1 MPSVTNKEKDISE
14 LLDLVCAVEV
24 LDEYTATEGGYR
36 SAETIVELM
45 TNCGRGVRT
54 INGMKHVLMN
64 AFNKGDM
71 ERVKV
76 GTNPAKASYWY
87 RKTKKEK
94 T

>member
-14 LLDLVCAVEV
+14 LLDLVCAIGV
-24 LDEYTATEGGYR
+24 LDEYTAREGGYR
-36 SAETIVELM
+36 SAEAIVALM
-45 TNCGRGVRT
+45 KAGGRGDRSSA
-54 INGMKHVLMN
+54 GMKHTQMN